1 MIHISAASLF
11 QKEYTFLAFFF
22 LGYCHAAMGQLE
34 ISAPFDLQDR
44 ETLLIRLF
52 DSDSISNK
60 EEVLWKPLSFSD
72 LLSSNI
78 SSDGYVHTALDTIM
92 YVNANGVSLAL
103 ALFETMPYENGFIVD
118 CPSCGAQ
125 VSAAVFD
132 DIGDGQ
138 WQIIKFAKHFTTQG
152 GFGLNAESGLTQ
164 FGSTTWCLRLQMS
177 WLDQGFYG
185 EYVTYFDLDNFQK
198 VFNFAV
204 HEDNMA
210 AFEDDPDRAYAF
222 DKSIHFIP
230 NMETESG
237 WWDFDMVMQGTQ
249 KDEIVERAV
258 PANIVT
264 RYHFDWETN
273 TYLKSCR

>member
-1 MIHISAASLF
+1 MIDFSAAFFSRKKHLFSLLI
-11 QKEYTFLAFFF
+11 FLAISQSG
-22 LGYCHAAMGQLE
+22 LAQVE
-34 ISAPFDLQDR
+34 ITEPFDLADR

-60 EEVLWKPLSFSD
+60 EEVLWKPLTFSD
-72 LLSSNI
+72 LLSSNV

-92 YVNANGVSLAL
+92 YINANGVSLAL
-103 ALFETMPYENGFIVD
+103 ALFETLPYDNGFIVD
-118 CPSCGAQ
+118 CPTCGAQ

-132 DIGDGQ
+132 DIGEGR
-138 WQIIKFAKHFTTQG
+138 WQILKFAKHFTTQG
-152 GFGLNAESGLTQ
+152 GFGLNAESGLVQ

-177 WLDQGFYG
+177 WLEQGFYG
-185 EYVTYFDLDNFQK
+185 EYVTYYDLDNFHK

-204 HEDNMA
+204 HEDNLA

-249 KDEIVERAV
+249 KDEMVDRAV
-258 PANIVT
+258 PANMVT

-273 TYLKSCR
+273 TYLKSCK